1 MMPIEVQIVISRWQA
16 DKKIASMPYTLIV
29 NASDKPDGPRD
40 LARLRMAAEVPVLS
54 FNAVGGGQVPA
65 AGPIT
70 YKAIG
75 TNIDCSAY
83 LTDDNRYQLQLTIED
98 SSVYADPA
106 NANSGVASANT
117 PVFRSFR
124 FSNSGTQ
131 PLRDGQTM
139 QFIAAADKV
148 TGEVVRV
155 DLSVK
160 VVR

>member
-29 NASDKPDGPRD
+29 NASDKPDGHRD
-40 LARLRMAAEVPVLS
+40 LARLRMGAEVPVLS